1 MRNAVTTDKAP
12 KPMGPYSQAIVDGD
26 LVYLA
31 GMGPVSPETGKP
43 ELGDIRAQTTLTFR
57 NVKAVLE
64 AAGSSLDR
72 VIRCTV
78 YLQDIADFAA
88 MNEVYARRFQEA
100 FPARSTIQ
108 VAGLPKGARIEVEV
122 HAVKHP
128 RPAAAPRKVKAK
140 ARPDAKAGRAK
151 PASAGR
157 KPARKKGRR

>member
-1 MRNAVTTDKAP
+1 MRHAVTTDKAP

-88 MNEVYARRFQEA
+88 MNEVYARTFDPPY
-100 FPARSTIQ
+100 PARTTIQ
-108 VAGLPKGARIEVEV
+108 
-122 HAVKHP
+122 
-128 RPAAAPRKVKAK
+128 AAALPGGIAVEIECT
-140 ARPDAKAGRAK
+140 ARR
-151 PASAGR
+151 
-157 KPARKKGRR
+157 

>member
-1 MRNAVTTDKAP
+1 MRHAVTTDKAP

-88 MNEVYARRFQEA
+88 MNEVYARTFDPPY
-100 FPARSTIQ
+100 PARTTV
-108 VAGLPKGARIEVEV
+108 VAGLAQLRMVLEIEAIAVLGASKN
-122 HAVKHP
+122 AVVLTGP
-128 RPAAAPRKVKAK
+128 ER
-140 ARPDAKAGRAK
+140 
-151 PASAGR
+151 
-157 KPARKKGRR
+157 

>member
-1 MRNAVTTDKAP
+1 MRHAVTTDKAP
-12 KPMGPYSQAIVDGD
+12 KPMGPYSQAIVEGD

-88 MNEVYARRFQEA
+88 MNEVYAEFFGTAR
-100 FPARSTIQ
+100 PARSTVQ
-108 VAGLPKGARIEVEV
+108 
-122 HAVKHP
+122 
-128 RPAAAPRKVKAK
+128 AAALPRGALVEIESVAW
-140 ARPDAKAGRAK
+140 REV
-151 PASAGR
+151 
-157 KPARKKGRR
+157 